1 MSKHII
7 DLLNRSLEGEHTAI
21 VQYLTHAYAMGEGE
35 LACEIE
41 AIAREE
47 MRHLDWLA
55 ETIVEMGGM
64 PSINRGM
71 MRPSDGP
78 VPQWMWNDV
87 LQEEDA
93 IALYREHIETID
105 DPKVK
110 RLLRRILS
118 DEEAHHG
125 MFNRMMKEAKEEK
138 LEDKSGSLQN
148 HTTKILDWGIKHEYT
163 VVLQY
168 LLHAYLATDQ
178 EVKDKLHDQ
187 AINEM
192 QHLGWLAEE
201 KVAHQGTPRIEHTHV
216 DMSRNMRDMLKANIK
231 VEREAVEE
239 YGRHAKEISEEGLK
253 RLLTRIQSHEVYHDL
268 IFSDLLNKLE
278 GKG

>member
-1 MSKHII
+1 
-7 DLLNRSLEGEHTAI
+7 
-21 VQYLTHAYAMGEGE
+21 
-35 LACEIE
+35 
-41 AIAREE
+41 
-47 MRHLDWLA
+47 
-55 ETIVEMGGM
+55 
-64 PSINRGM
+64 
-71 MRPSDGP
+71 
-78 VPQWMWNDV
+78 
-87 LQEEDA
+87 
-93 IALYREHIETID
+93 
-105 DPKVK
+105 
-110 RLLRRILS
+110 
-118 DEEAHHG
+118 
-125 MFNRMMKEAKEEK
+125 MMKEAKEEK

-201 KVAHQGTPRIEHTHV
+201 KIAHQGTPRIEHTHV
-216 DMSRNMRDMLKANIK
+216 DMSRNMRDMLKADIK

-239 YGRHAKEISEEGLK
+239 YGRRAKEISEEGLK

-268 IFSDLLNKLE
+268 VFSDLLNKLE